1 MVHMTT
7 DLTQGKISHHIRT
20 LAIPASIGMVFNT
33 LYNVVDTFY
42 SGKIGTDSMAG
53 LAVSFPIFF
62 LIIALS
68 MGIGGGATAL
78 SSIAIGE
85 KDYKTLHALIKNSLY
100 LGLIVAIII
109 IIAAPTIGDTLF
121 RISGA
126 TGNTLTEGSNYMD
139 TLFYGSL
146 FFILNF
152 IFNGILSAQGDT
164 KSYRNALIVGFFLN
178 LILDPMFIYGW
189 FFFPKLGTV
198 GIALAT
204 VIVQVLTSSYLLYRV
219 YKSPLFDFELFKSSS
234 YSNQVIKDL
243 LKQGVPT
250 SLNMATIALGVFI
263 VNFFVLRF
271 SDSVTMAA
279 YGAAMRIEQMA
290 LLPAMGLN
298 SAALTI
304 TGQNYGAKLY
314 HRIFE
319 LRKKALII
327 GVTIM
332 VIGGLIIY
340 PLAPVLIGIF
350 NKDPAVVH
358 AGTVY
363 LRIEIFAFPTYVILG
378 ILLSI
383 MQGIRKP
390 GFAVYIGLYRQI
402 LMPIPIFYLLAET
415 LGFGV
420 SGIWW
425 GIVFL
430 TWTSVAV
437 TYLYSRRQLNALPND

>member
-1 MVHMTT
+1 MTT

-100 LGLIVAIII
+100 LGLIVAVII

-314 HRIFE
+314 DRIFE

>member
-1 MVHMTT
+1 MTT

-271 SDSVTMAA
+271 SDSITMAA

-350 NKDPAVVH
+350 NKDPAVVQ

-437 TYLYSRRQLNALPND
+437 TYLYSRRQLNALLND